1 MDLLVRAGQMLPIQ
15 LYVFILLM
23 QSVVS
28 TNNTTN
34 VVNIVAMESTGA
46 LDGGTTYYVRYL
58 IPLFDMALKDAQE
71 KFGAHLDI
79 RFKHVETLCGP
90 TLIGAQAAEEYF
102 RGNVHVFLGPG

>member
-1 MDLLVRAGQMLPIQ
+1 
-15 LYVFILLM
+15 
-23 QSVVS
+23 
-28 TNNTTN
+28 
-34 VVNIVAMESTGA
+34 MESTGA